1 MTSLFHHGLVR
12 WCSQGGWWCYRSSTT
27 SHYSP
32 PHSSFV
38 PPTSSSSSKSKPTK
52 GSTGSSQPKPTPSPA
67 LLHRGVK
74 DGHRDVVSRCFGQIS
89 RSVESFLH
97 ERNFGLWSLTRPLPV
112 THPPRA
118 FTPGFLSPAS
128 LSFFLPLLPSVSLP
142 FTFSLSLTWHPVP
155 PCLALQHPPLG
166 TCTLK
171 CDKAYHGNL

>member
-1 MTSLFHHGLVR
+1 MTSLFHQGLGGCSKGGR
-12 WCSQGGWWCYRSSTT
+12 WCYCSSTT
-27 SHYSP
+27 THYSLL
-32 PHSSFV
+32 HARFV
-38 PPTSSSSSKSKPTK
+38 PPTSSSSSKSTK
-52 GSTGSSQPKPTPSPA
+52 GSAGSSQPKSTSSPA

-142 FTFSLSLTWHPVP
+142 FTFSLSLTCHPVP